1 MHSTERQ
8 PDVFGER
15 ERKNN
20 ATEKKKKKEGK
31 TQMAMVIE
39 QNACNTSELQSK
51 LKLVNTLK
59 IKVFKK
65 KKKKDCRC

>member
-8 PDVFGER
+8 PDVFGEH

-20 ATEKKKKKEGK
+20 ATEKKRK

-65 KKKKDCRC
+65 ECRF

>member
-1 MHSTERQ
+1 MQ
-8 PDVFGER
+8 L
-15 ERKNN
+15 
-20 ATEKKKKKEGK
+20 KKRK

-65 KKKKDCRC
+65 ECRF

>member
-1 MHSTERQ
+1 
-8 PDVFGER
+8 
-15 ERKNN
+15 
-20 ATEKKKKKEGK
+20 
-31 TQMAMVIE
+31 MAMVIE

-65 KKKKDCRC
+65 KNVGSDGLLFVLLSPAALTGMPKTMMVTSH